1 MRDYEVGYGRPPM
14 HSRFKKGVCPN
25 PNGRRGSA
33 KVKTAEIVK
42 RVLNEPIAIQ
52 EKGRVRK
59 ISRWQAA
66 VRRLFSRA
74 SRGDPRAASDL
85 LKLRNSPELHSNDI
99 VIRITGGLP
108 DGRDPFDTD
117 AFRKLIED

>member
-14 HSRFKKGVCPN
+14 HSRLKKGVCPN

-59 ISRWQAA
+59 YLQMAGGRSTALLAGVARRPTRGVRFAQVAQQSRTAQQRHRHQDH
-66 VRRLFSRA
+66 RRVARWS
-74 SRGDPRAASDL
+74 
-85 LKLRNSPELHSNDI
+85 
-99 VIRITGGLP
+99 
-108 DGRDPFDTD
+108 
-117 AFRKLIED
+117 